1 MVFPL
6 DELSQAKASD
16 AGEAAYDLMNGFSKS
31 KLNSDSKIRPVYK
44 FRLVT
49 ISTGEQSFAAYLA
62 KNGLTASAGQLARM
76 LSIPFSSKGIFE
88 NTHGNKNHAAFAQ
101 SLVVNAQKYYGTA
114 GPAFIQH
121 LVDHQ
126 DEIEQSAG
134 ARIEDIQAILMSSCA
149 DQSETGL
156 QLDVARRLATVA
168 YAGELAIEIGIL
180 PFDTGVAIRAAR
192 TCFKAWHR
200 QYEAEAVARDP
211 VFASVKGYIAD
222 HQESFIP
229 LVEHR
234 SAKGLPCGFTH
245 TVDGVKAFL
254 LSQEAFQ
261 QQVCL
266 QHGKSAV
273 IAALKSRNLLML
285 GARGTPTRQIAM
297 PSSKSGKQSFYV
309 INPLILSTV

>member
-1 MVFPL
+1 
-6 DELSQAKASD
+6 
-16 AGEAAYDLMNGFSKS
+16 
-31 KLNSDSKIRPVYK
+31 
-44 FRLVT
+44 
-49 ISTGEQSFAAYLA
+49 
-62 KNGLTASAGQLARM
+62 
-76 LSIPFSSKGIFE
+76 
-88 NTHGNKNHAAFAQ
+88 
-101 SLVVNAQKYYGTA
+101 
-114 GPAFIQH
+114 
-121 LVDHQ
+121 
-126 DEIEQSAG
+126 
-134 ARIEDIQAILMSSCA
+134 MSGCA
-149 DQSETGL
+149 DLPEIGL
-156 QLDVARRLATVA
+156 QLDVARRLATIA

-180 PFDTGVAIRAAR
+180 PFDSGVAIRAAR
-192 TCFKAWHR
+192 TCFKAWNR

-222 HQESFIP
+222 HQASFIP

-245 TVDGVKAFL
+245 TVDGVTAFL

-309 INPLILSTV
+309 INPLILSTA